1 MRKSQLTMALQY
13 KSHAGGIEVKSKQD
27 DGTLSIRAY
36 ALAFGNIDSYGDIIK
51 TGACDKWLR
60 SEDSKRCALCYQHD
74 IRNVIGVIT
83 EKGVD
88 DKGLWIEADIL
99 PTQQGKDVQILMQ
112 AGAIKEF
119 SIGYYADTYTYG
131 KEDGQDVRYLEEISI
146 VEVSPV
152 TRAANPLAT
161 LTDMKAE
168 DMAGSL
174 AAMPEEQLSSLHD
187 AVEEEIAKRIISK
200 L

>member
-1 MRKSQLTMALQY
+1 MRKSQLKMALQY
-13 KSHAGGIEVKSKQD
+13 KSHAGGIEVKSKKD

-36 ALAFGNIDSYGDIIK
+36 ALAFGNIDSYGDIIR

>member
-1 MRKSQLTMALQY
+1 
-13 KSHAGGIEVKSKQD
+13 
-27 DGTLSIRAY
+27 
-36 ALAFGNIDSYGDIIK
+36 
-51 TGACDKWLR
+51 
-60 SEDSKRCALCYQHD
+60 
-74 IRNVIGVIT
+74 
-83 EKGVD
+83 
-88 DKGLWIEADIL
+88 
-99 PTQQGKDVQILMQ
+99 MQ

-174 AAMPEEQLSSLHD
+174 AAMPEAQLSSLHD

>member
-13 KSHAGGIEVKSKQD
+13 KSHAGGIEVKSKKD
-27 DGTLSIRAY
+27 DGT
-36 ALAFGNIDSYGDIIK
+36 LAFGNIDSYGDIIK

-99 PTQQGKDVQILMQ
+99 PTQQGKDVQILLQ

-174 AAMPEEQLSSLHD
+174 AAMPEAQLSSLHD

>member
-1 MRKSQLTMALQY
+1 MRKSQLVMALQY
-13 KSHAGGIEVKSKQD
+13 KSHAGGIEVKAKQD

>member
-1 MRKSQLTMALQY
+1 MALQY

-74 IRNVIGVIT
+74 TRNVIGVIT

-99 PTQQGKDVQILMQ
+99 PTQLGKDVQILMQ

-119 SIGYYADTYTYG
+119 SIGYYVDTYTYG

-187 AVEEEIAKRIISK
+187 AVEEEIAKRIIAK

>member
-1 MRKSQLTMALQY
+1 M
-13 KSHAGGIEVKSKQD
+13 KSKKD

-36 ALAFGNIDSYGDIIK
+36 ALVFSNIDSYGDIIK
-51 TGACDKWLR
+51 AGACDKWLR

-74 IRNVIGVIT
+74 IHNVIGVIT

-174 AAMPEEQLSSLHD
+174 AAMPEAQLSSLHD

>member
-1 MRKSQLTMALQY
+1 MRKSQLKMALQY
-13 KSHAGGIEVKSKQD
+13 KSHAGGIEVKSKKD

>member
-1 MRKSQLTMALQY
+1 MEIQFKNHS
-13 KSHAGGIEVKSKQD
+13 GGIEVKKEKD
-27 DGTLSIRAY
+27 DGALSIRAY

-51 TGACDKWLR
+51 TGACDKWLL
-60 SEDSKRCALCYQHD
+60 SDDSCRCALCYQHD
-74 IRNVIGVIT
+74 IHNVIGVIT
-83 EKGVD
+83 AKGID

-99 PTQQGKDVQILMQ
+99 PTQQGKDVQILMR

-119 SIGYYADTYTYG
+119 SIGYYAESWTYG
-131 KEDGQDVRYLEEISI
+131 KVDGNEVRYLEEISI

-168 DMAGSL
+168 DMAG
-174 AAMPEEQLSSLHD
+174 QLSAMSDSQLVSLQG
-187 AVEEEIAKRIISK
+187 AVKEEIAKRIITK

>member
-1 MRKSQLTMALQY
+1 MEIQFKNHS
-13 KSHAGGIEVKSKQD
+13 GGIEVKKEKD
-27 DGTLSIRAY
+27 DGALSIRAY

-51 TGACDKWLR
+51 TGACDKWLL
-60 SEDSKRCALCYQHD
+60 SDDSSRCALCYQHD
-74 IRNVIGVIT
+74 IHNVIGVIT
-83 EKGVD
+83 AKGVD

-119 SIGYYADTYTYG
+119 SIGYYAESWTYG
-131 KEDGQDVRYLEEISI
+131 KVDGNEVRYLEEISI

-168 DMAGSL
+168 DMAG
-174 AAMPEEQLSSLHD
+174 QLSAMSDSQLVSLQC
-187 AVEEEIAKRIISK
+187 VVKEEIAKRIITK

>member
-1 MRKSQLTMALQY
+1 MALQY
-13 KSHAGGIEVKSKQD
+13 KSHAGGIEVKSKKD

-36 ALAFGNIDSYGDIIK
+36 ALAFSNIDSYGDIIK

-74 IRNVIGVIT
+74 IHNVIGVIT

-119 SIGYYADTYTYG
+119 SIGYYVDNYTYG
-131 KEDGQDVRYLEEISI
+131 KVDGQDVRYLEEISI

-174 AAMPEEQLSSLHD
+174 AAMPEAQLSSLHD

>member
-13 KSHAGGIEVKSKQD
+13 KSHAGGIEVKSKKD

-99 PTQQGKDVQILMQ
+99 PTQQGKDVQILLQ

-174 AAMPEEQLSSLHD
+174 AAMPEAQLSSLHD

>member
-1 MRKSQLTMALQY
+1 MDIQY
-13 KSHAGGIEVKSKQD
+13 KSIASDIAVKKAKE
-27 DGTLSIRAY
+27 DGVLSIRAY

-51 TGACDKWLR
+51 QGACDKWLA
-60 SEDSKRCALCYQHD
+60 SEDSKRCALCYQHSMQS
-74 IRNVIGVIT
+74 VIGVIT
-83 EKGVD
+83 AKGVD

-99 PTQQGKDVQILMQ
+99 PTQLGKDVQVLMQ

-119 SIGYYADTYTYG
+119 SIGYYADSWTYG
-131 KEDGQDVRYLEEISI
+131 KNNDQEVRYLEEISI

-168 DMAGSL
+168 DMAGQLTSL
-174 AAMPEEQLSSLHD
+174 DDEHLLALKDSIEN
-187 AVEEEIAKRIISK
+187 EIAKRIFVK
-200 L
+200 LK

>member
-1 MRKSQLTMALQY
+1 MEIQFKNHSG
-13 KSHAGGIEVKSKQD
+13 SIEVKKEKD
-27 DGTLSIRAY
+27 DGALSIRAY

-51 TGACDKWLR
+51 TGACDKWLH
-60 SEDSKRCALCYQHD
+60 SDDSSRCALCYQHD
-74 IRNVIGVIT
+74 IHNVIGVIT
-83 EKGVD
+83 AKGVD

-119 SIGYYADTYTYG
+119 SIGYYAESWTYG
-131 KEDGQDVRYLEEISI
+131 KVDGNEVRYLEEISI

-168 DMAGSL
+168 DMAG
-174 AAMPEEQLSSLHD
+174 QLSAMSDSQLVSLQG
-187 AVEEEIAKRIISK
+187 AVKEEIAKRIITK

>member
-1 MRKSQLTMALQY
+1 M
-13 KSHAGGIEVKSKQD
+13 KSKQD

-74 IRNVIGVIT
+74 RRNVIGVIT

-88 DKGLWIEADIL
+88 DKGLWIEANIL
-99 PTQQGKDVQILMQ
+99 PTQLGKDVQILMQ

-119 SIGYYADTYTYG
+119 SIGYYAETYTYG
-131 KEDGQDVRYLEEISI
+131 KENGQDVRYLEEISI
-146 VEVSPV
+146 LEVSPV
-152 TRAANPLAT
+152 TRAANPLAI

-174 AAMPEEQLSSLHD
+174 AAMPEAQLSSLHD

>member
-1 MRKSQLTMALQY
+1 MEMQFKST
-13 KSHAGGIEVKSKQD
+13 AGAVEIKKDAE

-51 TGACDKWLR
+51 AGACDKWLA

-74 IRNVIGVIT
+74 IQDVIGVIT
-83 EKGVD
+83 AKGVD
-88 DKGLWIEADIL
+88 DRGMWVEADIL
-99 PTQQGKDVQILMQ
+99 PTQQGKDVQVLMK

-119 SIGYYADTYTYG
+119 SIGYYANAWTYG
-131 KEDGQDVRYLEEISI
+131 KTDDREVRYLEEISI

-161 LTDMKAE
+161 LTDIKAE
-168 DMAGSL
+168 DVAGR
-174 AAMPEEQLSSLHD
+174 LSSFTDGQLISLK
-187 AVEEEIAKRIISK
+187 ASIQEEIARRIFVN

>member
-1 MRKSQLTMALQY
+1 MRKSQLEMALQY

>member
-1 MRKSQLTMALQY
+1 MEIQFKN
-13 KSHAGGIEVKSKQD
+13 HAGSIEVKKEKD

-51 TGACDKWLR
+51 AGACDKWLL
-60 SEDSKRCALCYQHD
+60 SKDSDRCALCYQHD
-74 IRNVIGVIT
+74 IHSVIGIIT
-83 EKGVD
+83 AKGVD

-99 PTQQGKDVQILMQ
+99 PTQQGKDVQILMR

-119 SIGYYADTYTYG
+119 SIGYYADSWSYG
-131 KEDGQDVRYLEEISI
+131 KVENQEVRYLEEISI

-174 AAMPEEQLSSLHD
+174 AAMPEAQLLSLQD
-187 AVEEEIAKRIISK
+187 AVKEEIAKRIISK

>member
-1 MRKSQLTMALQY
+1 MRKSQLVMALQY

-51 TGACDKWLR
+51 AGACDKWLR

-161 LTDMKAE
+161 LTDMKEE

-174 AAMPEEQLSSLHD
+174 AAMPEAQLSSLHD

>member
-1 MRKSQLTMALQY
+1 MGIQY
-13 KSHAGGIEVKSKQD
+13 KNIASDIEIKKVKEN
-27 DGTLSIRAY
+27 GVLSIRAY

-51 TGACDKWLR
+51 PGACDKWLA

-74 IRNVIGVIT
+74 ITNVIGVIT
-83 EKGVD
+83 AKGVD
-88 DKGLWIEADIL
+88 DKGMWVEADIL
-99 PTQQGKDVQILMQ
+99 PTQLGKDVQILMQ

-119 SIGYYADTYTYG
+119 SIGYYADSWTYG
-131 KEDGQDVRYLEEISI
+131 KTDNEEVRYLEEIRI

-168 DMAGSL
+168 DMAGQLASL
-174 AAMPEEQLSSLHD
+174 DDKSLQALKSS
-187 AVEEEIAKRIISK
+187 VEEEIARRIFNK
-200 L
+200 LK

>member
-1 MRKSQLTMALQY
+1 MRKSQLVMALQY

-99 PTQQGKDVQILMQ
+99 PTQLGKDVQILMQ

>member
-1 MRKSQLTMALQY
+1 MEIQFKNHS
-13 KSHAGGIEVKSKQD
+13 GGIEVKKEKD

-51 TGACDKWLR
+51 TGACDKWLL
-60 SEDSKRCALCYQHD
+60 SDDSNRCALCYQHD
-74 IRNVIGVIT
+74 IHNVIGVIT
-83 EKGVD
+83 AKGID

-99 PTQQGKDVQILMQ
+99 PTQQGKDVQILMR

-119 SIGYYADTYTYG
+119 SIGYYAESWTYG
-131 KEDGQDVRYLEEISI
+131 KVDGNEVRYLEEISI

-168 DMAGSL
+168 DMAG
-174 AAMPEEQLSSLHD
+174 QLSAMSDSQLVSLQG
-187 AVEEEIAKRIISK
+187 AVKEEIAKRIITK